1 MNIVFNKKK
10 DQFFSWN
17 YKGDNETFLEL
28 FKMFKDNVYS
38 YSLHLTHSEIIAE
51 DITQEV
57 FMKLW
62 TSRKSISSINNM
74 EAWLITVTRNLCF
87 NQLKRNAQQQ
97 KLCQLIADNGQEMNC
112 EENVDEYILYKDKL
126 KQLKEVVNHL
136 PPQQRIIF
144 NLNRNEGLRNEE
156 IALRLNISTNT
167 VKSHFGKALR
177 TLRQTIQIDP
187 IILIIAGLL
196 SKYFF

>member
-1 MNIVFNKKK
+1 
-10 DQFFSWN
+10 
-17 YKGDNETFLEL
+17 
-28 FKMFKDNVYS
+28 
-38 YSLHLTHSEIIAE
+38 
-51 DITQEV
+51 
-57 FMKLW
+57 
-62 TSRKSISSINNM
+62 M